1 MKKLQFYLP
10 DPTIQELDRIAKAR
24 DVTRSEVVRLALE
37 RFLTEITASKKTL
50 TLTEFAGRMKNGKSK
65 YADKQVTSIGPLHIV
80 LPGDVI
86 YDYYAEWD
94 VPGLEA
100 CYDTDG
106 TLSDQGYALKR
117 KIDEERVQEAFRAYQ
132 EGYAYYVNVAGVSD
146 SYNEVKGEDIA
157 E

>member
-94 VPGLEA
+94 IPGLEA

-132 EGYAYYVNVAGVSD
+132 EGYAYYVNVEGVTGT
-146 SYNEVKGEDIA
+146 YNEIKGEDIA